1 MRIILGSNSPRR
13 RELLAGLDVEFTVD
27 TGNTFEEIVPDG
39 TPAHEVPSLLS
50 AGKSHGFHRPLE
62 ADELLITSDTVVIVD
77 GHVLGKPHSR
87 EQAVDMLR
95 ALSGREHEVV
105 TAVTIR
111 TPEHEETFSDTT
123 RVSFRELSDGE
134 IDYYIDKYK
143 PFDKAGAYGIQEWI
157 GYVGISS
164 ITGSFYTVM
173 GFPVHRVWDAI
184 EGALPPTIPRGSR
197 ATDSA

>member
-13 RELLAGLDVEFTVD
+13 RELLAGLDIEFTVD
-27 TGNTFEEIVPDG
+27 TGNTFEEVVPEG

-50 AGKSHGFHRPLE
+50 RGKSHGFHRPLE

-77 GHVLGKPHSR
+77 GCVLGKPHSR
-87 EQAVDMLR
+87 EEAVAMLR
-95 ALSGREHEVV
+95 SLSGREHEVV
-105 TAVTIR
+105 TAVTVR
-111 TPEHEETFSDTT
+111 TAESEETFSDTT
-123 RVSFRELSDGE
+123 RVSFSELSDGE

-173 GFPVHRVWDAI
+173 GFPVHRVWKAI
-184 EGALPPTIPRGSR
+184 SK
-197 ATDSA
+197 